1 MTTFGNKGSGGGGD
15 DEKGG
20 GGMSRAAKKRL
31 KKKQKAQA
39 QALAAQQQQEQQQ
52 QVKKQKKT
60 KRKSSGSDDD
70 GASFDVREEE
80 EEEERRERKRAKKQ
94 AKKKKTEKMTL
105 LESDDDDDDQQ
116 HSFDDV
122 EQGED
127 MQIAEVSRGELDYL
141 ESQGVKVT
149 KKKKKSKKKRD
160 KAENGH
166 RGGDDSDGGS
176 SGQGEY
182 DDDDAAGVTTEEER
196 EEKEILLS
204 LAQNLTP
211 SQVLFPGNSVDADGD
226 EHASEEDGVTMDP
239 RRILQ
244 DLTSASRAR
253 VLFESLL
260 APSGVTADEFYRTYW
275 EKKPLLIT
283 KPRVSFATENSD
295 NGGGGS
301 KAAPQNHKTR
311 LDNILSKKDIETMLA
326 KCSLRY
332 GRELNVTRYADAGD
346 GSRTKRR
353 ITLDLP
359 PKRVKK
365 KPGKSSG
372 QGEEDLQPVVADPK
386 DVWSNFV
393 SGCTVRLLCPHLHS
407 DSVHSLLSTLEL
419 EFGCMVGSNAYLT
432 PGGDSQGFAPHYDD
446 IEAFILQL
454 EGRKR
459 WRVYPPP
466 NKAETLPRISSRDY
480 TEEDM
485 EGTAPFIDT
494 VLEPGDILYMPRG
507 WIHQAHTPPSRGGES
522 QGGGGH
528 SLHLTASAMQQWA
541 WADLL
546 DIIMPE
552 AFEAVT
558 ASETSTSLRE
568 GLPRNFVNYMG
579 AMYDTSNDDDAPEGL
594 KQASAKR
601 DDMDEDEYE
610 ELVRQR
616 KMKRMQNKFCEEANK
631 RIMRVCKEAMTL
643 VNASCDQIGKRF
655 LSDRQPPALTPNEAV
670 LTSEHREESGGKIWP
685 NTMCRLA
692 RPGIARLVL
701 EDDKAVLYHCADNSR
716 VYRGTPLSPL
726 EFEVDDAPAL
736 EMLLTTTEPHWIC
749 VKDLIHGDIEDKME
763 IAQSLYDEG
772 ILAILQT
779 DKPDRTVQTG

>member
-1 MTTFGNKGSGGGGD
+1 
-15 DEKGG
+15 
-20 GGMSRAAKKRL
+20 MSRAAKKRL
-31 KKKQKAQA
+31 KKKQKAHAQA
-39 QALAAQQQQEQQQ
+39 QAQEQQQ
-52 QVKKQKKT
+52 QQLQEKSKSKKEK
-60 KRKSSGSDDD
+60 KRKSSADGDDAD
-70 GASFDVREEE
+70 GE
-80 EEEERRERKRAKKQ
+80 AKKM
-94 AKKKKTEKMTL
+94 KKKSRKADERSNSKKMQL
-105 LESDDDDDDQQ
+105 LESDDEDDGDQPSDME
-116 HSFDDV
+116 HD
-122 EQGED
+122 EEED
-127 MQIAEVSRGELDYL
+127 MRIAEVSKGELDYL

-149 KKKKKSKKKRD
+149 KKKKNKKKKKSKK
-160 KAENGH
+160 AH
-166 RGGDDSDGGS
+166 DSDDDNDS
-176 SGQGEY
+176 SDRD
-182 DDDDAAGVTTEEER
+182 DDDDAVDTTEEER
-196 EEKEILLS
+196 EEKEILVS

-211 SQVLFPGNSVDADGD
+211 SQILFPGGGDDAGD
-226 EHASEEDGVTMDP
+226 DEEDDPEDDGAMMDP
-239 RRILQ
+239 CRILQ
-244 DLTSASRAR
+244 DLTSTSRAR
-253 VLFESLL
+253 ILFESLL
-260 APSGVTADEFYRTYW
+260 APSGISADEFYQNYW
-275 EKKPLLIT
+275 EKKPLLVA
-283 KPRVSFATENSD
+283 KPKVSFATDS
-295 NGGGGS
+295 GS
-301 KAAPQNHKTR
+301 GSGKAGASHDHKTR
-311 LDNILSKKDIETMLA
+311 LDSILSKKDIETMMA

-346 GSRTKRR
+346 GSKTKRR

-365 KPGKSSG
+365 KSGKSSSNG
-372 QGEEDLQPVVADPK
+372 QEEDVQPVVADPK
-386 DVWSNFV
+386 DVWANFA

-466 NKAETLPRISSRDY
+466 NKAEMLPRFSSRDY

-485 EGTAPFIDT
+485 EGTAPVIDT

-507 WIHQAHTPPSRGGES
+507 WIHQAHTPPSRGG
-522 QGGGGH
+522 QGDGGH

-552 AFEAVT
+552 ALEAAT

-594 KQASAKR
+594 KQADAAKR
-601 DDMDEDEYE
+601 DEMDEDEYE

-616 KMKRMQNKFCEEANK
+616 KMKRMQDKFREEANK
-631 RIMRVCKEAMTL
+631 RIMRVCKEAMAM
-643 VNASCDQIGKRF
+643 VNAGCDQIGKRF

-670 LTSEHREESGGKIWP
+670 LTSEHREQNGGKIWP

-701 EDDKAVLYHCADNSR
+701 EDDKAVLYHCGDNSR
-716 VYRGTPLSPL
+716 VYHGTPLSPL

-779 DKPDRTVQTG
+779 DQLRLTGRIGACRRDDKIRGGNLAT

>member
-1 MTTFGNKGSGGGGD
+1 
-15 DEKGG
+15 
-20 GGMSRAAKKRL
+20 MSRAAKKRL

-39 QALAAQQQQEQQQ
+39 QAQAQEQQQ
-52 QVKKQKKT
+52 QQQQLQARSKSKKEK
-60 KRKSSGSDDD
+60 KRKSSADGDDVD
-70 GASFDVREEE
+70 DE
-80 EEEERRERKRAKKQ
+80 AKK
-94 AKKKKTEKMTL
+94 ADERSSSSKKMRL
-105 LESDDDDDDQQ
+105 LESDDEGDGDQPSDD
-116 HSFDDV
+116 
-122 EQGED
+122 D
-127 MQIAEVSRGELDYL
+127 MQIAEVSKGELDYL

-149 KKKKKSKKKRD
+149 KKKKKKKNKSKKKAD
-160 KAENGH
+160 DSEDD
-166 RGGDDSDGGS
+166 GDDSS
-176 SGQGEY
+176 Y
-182 DDDDAAGVTTEEER
+182 RDDDGDAVDATEEER

-211 SQVLFPGNSVDADGD
+211 SQILFPGGDNDDDDDDNDEDAP
-226 EHASEEDGVTMDP
+226 EHGGAMMDP

-244 DLTSASRAR
+244 DLTSTSRAR

-260 APSGVTADEFYRTYW
+260 APSGVTADEFYKSYW
-275 EKKPLLIT
+275 EKKPLLIA
-283 KPRVSFATENSD
+283 KPKVSFAAD
-295 NGGGGS
+295 GGS
-301 KAAPQNHKTR
+301 GSSTASTSQDYKTR
-311 LDNILSKKDIETMLA
+311 LDNVLSKKDIETMMA

-346 GSRTKRR
+346 GSKTKRR

-365 KPGKSSG
+365 KSGKSSSYG
-372 QGEEDLQPVVADPK
+372 QEEEEDLQPVVADPR
-386 DVWSNFV
+386 DVWSNFA

-466 NKAETLPRISSRDY
+466 NKAETLPRFSSRDY

-485 EGTAPFIDT
+485 EGTAPVIDT

-507 WIHQAHTPPSRGGES
+507 WIHQAHTPPSRGG
-522 QGGGGH
+522 QGDGGH

-552 AFEAVT
+552 ALEAAT

-594 KQASAKR
+594 KQADAAKR
-601 DDMDEDEYE
+601 DEMDEDEYE

-616 KMKRMQNKFCEEANK
+616 KMKRMQDKFREEANK
-631 RIMRVCKEAMTL
+631 RIMRVCKEAMAM
-643 VNASCDQIGKRF
+643 VNAGCDQIGKRF

-670 LTSEHREESGGKIWP
+670 LTSEHREENGGKIWP

-692 RPGIARLVL
+692 RSGIARLVL

-716 VYRGTPLSPL
+716 VYHGTPLSPL

-779 DKPDRTVQTG
+779 DRPDRSVQTG

>member
-1 MTTFGNKGSGGGGD
+1 MTFGSDEKGS
-15 DEKGG
+15 GG

-39 QALAAQQQQEQQQ
+39 QAQAQDRQLNEAKS
-52 QVKKQKKT
+52 KKKSAQ
-60 KRKSSGSDDD
+60 KRKSSVDDND
-70 GASFDVREEE
+70 EE
-80 EEEERRERKRAKKQ
+80 RAKKQ
-94 AKKKKTEKMTL
+94 AKKTKKMQL
-105 LESDDDDDDQQ
+105 LESDDEDNEYGDQPPADMGDDEDDD
-116 HSFDDV
+116 
-122 EQGED
+122 
-127 MQIAEVSRGELDYL
+127 MRIAEVSKGELDYL

-149 KKKKKSKKKRD
+149 KKKKKAKKKKSKKAD
-160 KAENGH
+160 SDDVSDDNDDNN
-166 RGGDDSDGGS
+166 DDSSDRDDD
-176 SGQGEY
+176 
-182 DDDDAAGVTTEEER
+182 DDDDAAVDATEEER

-211 SQVLFPGNSVDADGD
+211 SQILFPGDGD
-226 EHASEEDGVTMDP
+226 EVGDDADDDGDMMDP

-244 DLTSASRAR
+244 DLTSTSRAR

-260 APSGVTADEFYRTYW
+260 APSGVTADEFYHNYW
-275 EKKPLLIT
+275 EKKPLLIA
-283 KPRVSFATENSD
+283 KPKVSFATD
-295 NGGGGS
+295 GGS
-301 KAAPQNHKTR
+301 GSGKAASSQDHKTR
-311 LDNILSKKDIETMLA
+311 LDSILTKKDIEAMMA

-359 PKRVKK
+359 PKRIKK
-365 KPGKSSG
+365 KSGKGSNG
-372 QGEEDLQPVVADPK
+372 TEEDLQPVVADPK
-386 DVWSNFV
+386 DVWSNFA

-466 NKAETLPRISSRDY
+466 NKAETLPRFSSRDY

-485 EGTAPFIDT
+485 EGTAPVIDT

-507 WIHQAHTPPSRGGES
+507 WIHQAHTPPSRGGAED
-522 QGGGGH
+522 GGH

-552 AFEAVT
+552 ALEAAT
-558 ASETSTSLRE
+558 ASETSTSLRQ

-594 KQASAKR
+594 KQASAIKG
-601 DDMDEDEYE
+601 DEMDEEEYE
-610 ELVRQR
+610 ELLRQR
-616 KMKRMQNKFCEEANK
+616 KMKRMQDKFCEEANK
-631 RIMRVCKEAMTL
+631 RIMRVCKEAMAM
-643 VNASCDQIGKRF
+643 VNAGCDQIGKRF

-670 LTSEHREESGGKIWP
+670 LTSEHREENGGKIWP

-716 VYRGTPLSPL
+716 VYHGTPLSPL

-779 DKPDRTVQTG
+779 DRPDRSVQTG

>member
-1 MTTFGNKGSGGGGD
+1 MTTTFGNSNGGGD
-15 DEKGG
+15 DKGG

-39 QALAAQQQQEQQQ
+39 QALAQEQQQ
-52 QVKKQKKT
+52 QQQQLQARSKSKKEK
-60 KRKSSGSDDD
+60 KRKSSADGDDVD
-70 GASFDVREEE
+70 DE
-80 EEEERRERKRAKKQ
+80 AKK
-94 AKKKKTEKMTL
+94 ANDRNSSSKKMRL
-105 LESDDDDDDQQ
+105 LESDDEDDGDQPSDDD
-116 HSFDDV
+116 
-122 EQGED
+122 
-127 MQIAEVSRGELDYL
+127 MRIAEVSKGELDYL

-149 KKKKKSKKKRD
+149 KKKKKKKNKSKKKAD
-160 KAENGH
+160 DSEDD
-166 RGGDDSDGGS
+166 GDDSS
-176 SGQGEY
+176 Y
-182 DDDDAAGVTTEEER
+182 RDDDGDAVDATEEER

-211 SQVLFPGNSVDADGD
+211 SQILFPGGDNDDDDDDNDEDAP
-226 EHASEEDGVTMDP
+226 EHGGAMMDP

-244 DLTSASRAR
+244 DLTSTSRAR

-260 APSGVTADEFYRTYW
+260 APSGISADEFYHSYW
-275 EKKPLLIT
+275 EKKPLLIA
-283 KPRVSFATENSD
+283 KPKVSFATD
-295 NGGGGS
+295 GGGGS
-301 KAAPQNHKTR
+301 GKAGASQDHKTR
-311 LDNILSKKDIETMLA
+311 LDNILSKKDIETMMA

-346 GSRTKRR
+346 GSKTKRR

-365 KPGKSSG
+365 KSGKSGSNG
-372 QGEEDLQPVVADPK
+372 QEEDVQPVVADPK
-386 DVWSNFV
+386 DVWANFA

-466 NKAETLPRISSRDY
+466 NKAETLPRFSSRDY
-480 TEEDM
+480 TEGDM
-485 EGTAPFIDT
+485 EGTAPVIDT

-507 WIHQAHTPPSRGGES
+507 WIHQAHTPPSRGG
-522 QGGGGH
+522 QGDGGH

-552 AFEAVT
+552 ALEAAT

-594 KQASAKR
+594 KQADAAKR
-601 DDMDEDEYE
+601 DEMDEDEYE

-616 KMKRMQNKFCEEANK
+616 KMKRMQDKFREEANK
-631 RIMRVCKEAMTL
+631 RIMRVCKEAMAM
-643 VNASCDQIGKRF
+643 VNAGCDQIGKRF

-670 LTSEHREESGGKIWP
+670 LTSEHREENGGKIWP

-716 VYRGTPLSPL
+716 VYHGTPLSPL

-772 ILAILQT
+772 ILAILQS
-779 DKPDRTVQTG
+779 DRPDRSVQTG

>member
-1 MTTFGNKGSGGGGD
+1 MTTFGNKSSSGGGGD

-39 QALAAQQQQEQQQ
+39 QALAAQQQQEQR
-52 QVKKQKKT
+52 KKQKKT
-60 KRKSSGSDDD
+60 KRKSSGSSSDDD
-70 GASFDVREEE
+70 GAGFDDREEE
-80 EEEERRERKRAKKQ
+80 QRRERKRAKKQ
-94 AKKKKTEKMTL
+94 AKKTKAEKMSL

-149 KKKKKSKKKRD
+149 KKKSKKKNKKERD

-166 RGGDDSDGGS
+166 RGGDDIDGGS
-176 SGQGEY
+176 SG
-182 DDDDAAGVTTEEER
+182 DDAAGVITEEER

-211 SQVLFPGNSVDADGD
+211 SQILFPENSADADDD

-239 RRILQ
+239 CRILQ

-275 EKKPLLIT
+275 EKKPLLIA
-283 KPRVSFATENSD
+283 KPRVSFATENGD

-365 KPGKSSG
+365 KPGKGSG

-386 DVWSNFV
+386 DVWSNFA
-393 SGCTVRLLCPHLHS
+393 SGCTLRLLCPHLHS

-466 NKAETLPRISSRDY
+466 NRAETLPRFSSRDY

-485 EGTAPFIDT
+485 EGTAPVIDT

-507 WIHQAHTPPSRGGES
+507 WIHQAHTPSSRGGES

-552 AFEAVT
+552 ALEAAT

-594 KQASAKR
+594 KQASANR

-616 KMKRMQNKFCEEANK
+616 KMKRMQDKFCEEANK

-670 LTSEHREESGGKIWP
+670 LTSEHREENGGKIWP

-716 VYRGTPLSPL
+716 VYHGTPLSPL

>member
-1 MTTFGNKGSGGGGD
+1 
-15 DEKGG
+15 
-20 GGMSRAAKKRL
+20 MSRAAKKRL

-39 QALAAQQQQEQQQ
+39 VAQEQQLQ
-52 QVKKQKKT
+52 QQLKT
-60 KRKSSGSDDD
+60 KKGKKKKRRSSEDDNEEMLITRGGSTSTFDGSD
-70 GASFDVREEE
+70 
-80 EEEERRERKRAKKQ
+80 EEERRQQKKARKQ
-94 AKKKKTEKMTL
+94 AKKKTGSREESSKKMNL
-105 LESDDDDDDQQ
+105 LESDDDDDDHHQPSDMEQ
-116 HSFDDV
+116 DD
-122 EQGED
+122 ED
-127 MQIAEVSRGELDYL
+127 MRIAEVSRGELDYL

-149 KKKKKSKKKRD
+149 KKKKRKEGKKGD
-160 KAENGH
+160 YSHNG
-166 RGGDDSDGGS
+166 GNSDDDS
-176 SGQGEY
+176 SGR
-182 DDDDAAGVTTEEER
+182 DDDDEAAGTTEGER
-196 EEKEILLS
+196 EEKEILLL

-211 SQVLFPGNSVDADGD
+211 SQVLFPGNDVNDDGD
-226 EHASEEDGVTMDP
+226 DDAPEEDGAVDP

-244 DLTSASRAR
+244 DLTSTSRAR

-260 APSGVTADEFYRTYW
+260 APSGVTADEFHRSYW
-275 EKKPLLIT
+275 EKKPLLVA
-283 KPRVSFATENSD
+283 KSKVSFATEKGD
-295 NGGGGS
+295 GAGGSSS
-301 KAAPQNHKTR
+301 KAASQSHKTR
-311 LDNILSKKDIETMLA
+311 LENILSKNDIEMMMA

-359 PKRVKK
+359 PKRVTSKS
-365 KPGKSSG
+365 GKSSNG
-372 QGEEDLQPVVADPK
+372 GEEDLQPVVADPK
-386 DVWSNFV
+386 DVWSNFAN
-393 SGCTVRLLCPHLHS
+393 GCTIRLLCPHLHS

-432 PGGDSQGFAPHYDD
+432 PGGDFQGFAPHYDD
-446 IEAFILQL
+446 VEAFILQL

-466 NKAETLPRISSRDY
+466 NKAETLPRFSSRDY

-485 EGTAPFIDT
+485 EGTAPVIDT
-494 VLEPGDILYMPRG
+494 VLGPGDILYMPRG
-507 WIHQAHTPPSRGGES
+507 WIHQAHTPPS
-522 QGGGGH
+522 QGGGGSEGESGH

-552 AFEAVT
+552 ALEAAT
-558 ASETSTSLRE
+558 ASETSTSLRQ

-579 AMYDTSNDDDAPEGL
+579 AMYDTSNDDDAPGGL
-594 KQASAKR
+594 KQADAKR
-601 DDMDEDEYE
+601 DEMDEDECE
-610 ELVRQR
+610 ELIRQR
-616 KMKRMQNKFCEEANK
+616 NMKRMQDKFCEEANK
-631 RIMRVCKEAMTL
+631 RIMRVCKEAMAM
-643 VNASCDQIGKRF
+643 VNAGCDQIGKRF

-670 LTSEHREESGGKIWP
+670 LTSEHREENGGKIWP

-701 EDDKAVLYHCADNSR
+701 EDGKAVLYHCADNSR
-716 VYRGTPLSPL
+716 VYHGAPLSPL

-736 EMLLTTTEPHWIC
+736 EMLLITTEPHWIC

>member
-1 MTTFGNKGSGGGGD
+1 MRRRHGVVEIRRYPPTHHATFG
-15 DEKGG
+15 
-20 GGMSRAAKKRL
+20 
-31 KKKQKAQA
+31 
-39 QALAAQQQQEQQQ
+39 
-52 QVKKQKKT
+52 QKKS
-60 KRKSSGSDDD
+60 RKAD
-70 GASFDVREEE
+70 
-80 EEEERRERKRAKKQ
+80 ERSNSKKMQ
-94 AKKKKTEKMTL
+94 L
-105 LESDDDDDDQQ
+105 LESDDEEYGDQPSDMEHDEEDD
-116 HSFDDV
+116 
-122 EQGED
+122 
-127 MQIAEVSRGELDYL
+127 MRIAEVSKGELDYL
-141 ESQGVKVT
+141 ESQGVEVT
-149 KKKKKSKKKRD
+149 KKSKNKTKKKSKKGDGSDDDNDSSDRD
-160 KAENGH
+160 
-166 RGGDDSDGGS
+166 
-176 SGQGEY
+176 
-182 DDDDAAGVTTEEER
+182 DDDDAVDTTEEER

-211 SQVLFPGNSVDADGD
+211 SQILFPGGGDDAGD
-226 EHASEEDGVTMDP
+226 DEEEDPEDDGAMMDP
-239 RRILQ
+239 CRILQ
-244 DLTSASRAR
+244 DLTSTSRAR

-260 APSGVTADEFYRTYW
+260 APSGISADEFYQSYW
-275 EKKPLLIT
+275 EKKPLLVA
-283 KPRVSFATENSD
+283 KPKVSFATDS
-295 NGGGGS
+295 GS
-301 KAAPQNHKTR
+301 GSGKAGASHDHKTR
-311 LDNILSKKDIETMLA
+311 LDSILSKKDIETMMA

-346 GSRTKRR
+346 GSKTKRR

-365 KPGKSSG
+365 KSGKSSSNG
-372 QGEEDLQPVVADPK
+372 QEEDVQPVVADPK
-386 DVWSNFV
+386 DVWANFA

-466 NKAETLPRISSRDY
+466 NKAETLPRFSSRDY

-485 EGTAPFIDT
+485 EGTAPVIDT

-507 WIHQAHTPPSRGGES
+507 WIHQAHTPPSRGG
-522 QGGGGH
+522 QGDGGH

-552 AFEAVT
+552 ALEAAT

-594 KQASAKR
+594 KQADAAKR
-601 DDMDEDEYE
+601 DEMDEDEYE

-616 KMKRMQNKFCEEANK
+616 KMKRMQDKFREEANK
-631 RIMRVCKEAMTL
+631 RIMRVCKEAMAM
-643 VNASCDQIGKRF
+643 VNAGCDQIGKRF

-670 LTSEHREESGGKIWP
+670 LTSEHREQNGGKIWP

-692 RPGIARLVL
+692 RPGIARLVF
-701 EDDKAVLYHCADNSR
+701 EDDKAVLYHCGDNSR
-716 VYRGTPLSPL
+716 VYHGTPLSPL

-779 DKPDRTVQTG
+779 DRPDRSVQTG

>member
-1 MTTFGNKGSGGGGD
+1 
-15 DEKGG
+15 
-20 GGMSRAAKKRL
+20 MSRAAKKRL

-39 QALAAQQQQEQQQ
+39 QAQSQAQAQDRQLNEANS
-52 QVKKQKKT
+52 KKKSQ
-60 KRKSSGSDDD
+60 KRKSSVVDDD
-70 GASFDVREEE
+70 EE
-80 EEEERRERKRAKKQ
+80 RAKKQ
-94 AKKKKTEKMTL
+94 AKKTKKIQL
-105 LESDDDDDDQQ
+105 LESDDEDNEYGDQPPADMGDDEDDD
-116 HSFDDV
+116 
-122 EQGED
+122 
-127 MQIAEVSRGELDYL
+127 MRIAEVSKGELDYL

-149 KKKKKSKKKRD
+149 KKKKENKKKKKKKSKK
-160 KAENGH
+160 A
-166 RGGDDSDGGS
+166 DSDGVSNDNDNNDDS
-176 SGQGEY
+176 SDRDDD
-182 DDDDAAGVTTEEER
+182 DDDDAVDVTEEER

-211 SQVLFPGNSVDADGD
+211 SQILFPGDGD
-226 EHASEEDGVTMDP
+226 EVGDDADDDGDVMDP

-244 DLTSASRAR
+244 DLTSTSRAR
-253 VLFESLL
+253 VLFEALL
-260 APSGVTADEFYRTYW
+260 APSGVTADEFYHNYW
-275 EKKPLLIT
+275 EKKPLLIA
-283 KPRVSFATENSD
+283 KPKVSFATD
-295 NGGGGS
+295 GGS
-301 KAAPQNHKTR
+301 GSGKAASSQDHKTR
-311 LDNILSKKDIETMLA
+311 LDNILSKKDIETMMA

-346 GSRTKRR
+346 GSRIKRR

-359 PKRVKK
+359 PKRIKK
-365 KPGKSSG
+365 KSGKGSNG
-372 QGEEDLQPVVADPK
+372 AEEDLQPVVADPK
-386 DVWSNFV
+386 DVWSNFA

-466 NKAETLPRISSRDY
+466 NKAETLPRFSSRDY

-485 EGTAPFIDT
+485 EGTAPVIDT

-507 WIHQAHTPPSRGGES
+507 WIHQAHTPPSRGGA
-522 QGGGGH
+522 GDGGH

-552 AFEAVT
+552 ALEAAT
-558 ASETSTSLRE
+558 ASETSTSLRQ

-594 KQASAKR
+594 KQAGSAKG
-601 DDMDEDEYE
+601 DEMDEEEYE
-610 ELVRQR
+610 ELLRQR
-616 KMKRMQNKFCEEANK
+616 KMKRMQDKFCEEANK
-631 RIMRVCKEAMTL
+631 RIMRVCKEAMAM
-643 VNASCDQIGKRF
+643 VNAGCDQIGKRF

-670 LTSEHREESGGKIWP
+670 LTSEHREENGGKIWP

-716 VYRGTPLSPL
+716 VYHGTPLSPL

-779 DKPDRTVQTG
+779 DRPDRSVQTG